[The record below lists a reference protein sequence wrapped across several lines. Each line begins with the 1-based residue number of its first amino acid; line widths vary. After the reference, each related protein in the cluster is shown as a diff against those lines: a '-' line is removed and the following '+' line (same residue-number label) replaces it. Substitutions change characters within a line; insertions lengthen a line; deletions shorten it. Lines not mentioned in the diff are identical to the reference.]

1 MGLLSIEIYKSMI
14 GCGRVFNYLKAV
26 VRARFEIIRSWS
38 RFYYKVNWV
47 CIRFNSLSNL
57 LIFNLGVPRALQTNY
72 YCSLLLSILD
82 KSIGQADNLLS
93 FQQML
98 SMQFIDAQIFIIM
111 ETLYIYIYIYIY
123 MYELFKI
130 TKLLINF
137 NCFDNFIYIYIYI
150 FSLEIP
156 KSFMNQLDHIPLFR
170 NSVVLSTYYLILD
183 KYMLN

>member
-1 MGLLSIEIYKSMI
+1 MI
-14 GCGRVFNYLKAV
+14 GSGRVFNYFKAV
-26 VRARFEIIRSWS
+26 VRARFGIIRSWS

-47 CIRFNSLSNL
+47 YIRFNSLSNL

-93 FQQML
+93 FQQVL
-98 SMQFIDAQIFIIM
+98 STQFINTQIFIIIM
-111 ETLYIYIYIYIY
+111 ETLY

>member
-14 GCGRVFNYLKAV
+14 GSGRVFNYFKAV
-26 VRARFEIIRSWS
+26 VRARFGIIRSWS
-38 RFYYKVNWV
+38 RFYYEVNWV
-47 CIRFNSLSNL
+47 YIRFNSLSNL

-98 SMQFIDAQIFIIM
+98 STQFIDTQIFIIM
-111 ETLYIYIYIYIY
+111 ETLYIY

-137 NCFDNFIYIYIYI
+137 NCFDNFIYIYI

>member
-93 FQQML
+93 FQQVL
-98 SMQFIDAQIFIIM
+98 STQFINTQIFIIIM
-111 ETLYIYIYIYIY
+111 ETLY

-150 FSLEIP
+150 YLV
-156 KSFMNQLDHIPLFR
+156 QR
-170 NSVVLSTYYLILD
+170 YQRVL
-183 KYMLN
+183 

>member
-98 SMQFIDAQIFIIM
+98 STQFIDTQIFIIIM
-111 ETLYIYIYIYIY
+111 ETLYIY

-137 NCFDNFIYIYIYI
+137 NCFDNFIYIYI

-156 KSFMNQLDHIPLFR
+156 KSFMNQFDHIPLFR

-183 KYMLN
+183 KYILN

>member
-14 GCGRVFNYLKAV
+14 GSGRVFNYFKAV
-26 VRARFEIIRSWS
+26 VRARFGIIRSWS
-38 RFYYKVNWV
+38 RFYYEVNWV
-47 CIRFNSLSNL
+47 YIRFNSLSNL

-98 SMQFIDAQIFIIM
+98 STQFIDTQIFIIM
-111 ETLYIYIYIYIY
+111 ETLYIYIY

>member
-14 GCGRVFNYLKAV
+14 GSGRVFNYPKAV

-38 RFYYKVNWV
+38 RFYYEVNWV
-47 CIRFNSLSNL
+47 YIRFNSLSNL

-98 SMQFIDAQIFIIM
+98 STQFIDTQIFIIIM
-111 ETLYIYIYIYIY
+111 ETLYIY

-137 NCFDNFIYIYIYI
+137 NCFDNFIYIYI